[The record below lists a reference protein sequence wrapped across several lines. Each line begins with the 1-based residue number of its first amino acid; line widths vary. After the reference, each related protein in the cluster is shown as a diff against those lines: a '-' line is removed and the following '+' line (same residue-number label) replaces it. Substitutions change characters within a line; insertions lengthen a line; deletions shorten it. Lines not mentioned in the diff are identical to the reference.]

1 MKAKV
6 GIIGLWHLGS
16 VYSACLAELGHEVIS
31 VDNHADNIKA
41 LNTGKAP
48 LFEPGLDNLIKKNL
62 KKGNLAFTTD
72 IGAMIDRD
80 FIFITYDTPVDKNDK
95 SDLSE
100 IRSTIKKIA
109 TIKKSPV
116 TIVISSQLPVGTCRQ
131 FEKLIK
137 GINRQIKFDIV
148 YLPEN
153 LRLGN
158 AIDCFLKADRFVV
171 GANNDRAFK
180 KIEQLLQKTGAPLL
194 TMSLESAETAKHALN
209 SFLATCISFTNELAN
224 FCELVDANIIDVT
237 DALKTDSRIGKKAYL
252 NAGLGFAGGT
262 LARDLVAIISKS
274 KKAGMKLPVIEGVL
288 QTNASR
294 SDQAITKLLKIL
306 GQDTRATVGVLGL
319 TYKPGT
325 STLRRSIALEVIKKL
340 HKIGLTVKAYDP
352 KADLN
357 EIKEQRDFILAKSPE
372 EMAQD
377 SSAILVLTG
386 WPEFKELD
394 YKKMSK
400 LMKKPIILDLINFT
414 SEEKYV
420 KFGYSYYGTGKG
432 GVTNETGK

>member
-1 MKAKV
+1 MKTKV

-31 VDNHADNIKA
+31 VDNHTANIQA

-62 KKGNLAFTTD
+62 KLGNLAFTTD
-72 IGAMIDRD
+72 IEAMADRD

-95 SDLSE
+95 SDLTE
-100 IRSTIKKIA
+100 IIATIKKIA
-109 TIKKSPV
+109 AIKKSPV

-131 FEKLIK
+131 IEKLIK
-137 GINRQIKFDIV
+137 DINRQLKFDIV

-171 GANNDRAFK
+171 GVSNDRVSK

-209 SFLATCISFTNELAN
+209 SFLATCISFTNELAD
-224 FCELVDANIIDVT
+224 FCELVGANIVDVT
-237 DALKTDSRIGKKAYL
+237 DALKTDIRIGKKAYL

-262 LARDLVAIISKS
+262 LARDLVTIISKS
-274 KKAGMKLPVIEGVL
+274 KQAGMKLPVIEGVL
-288 QTNASR
+288 RTNASR

-306 GQDTRATVGVLGL
+306 GQDTGATVGVLGL

-340 HKIGLTVKAYDP
+340 RKIGLTVKAYDP

-357 EIKEQRDFILAKSPE
+357 EIKKQRDFILANTPE
-372 EMAQD
+372 ELAQD

-394 YKKMSK
+394 YKKIFK
-400 LMKKPIILDLINFT
+400 LMKAPIILDLINFT
-414 SEEKYV
+414 DQEKFV
-420 KFGYSYYGTGKG
+420 KLGYSYYGTGIAG
-432 GVTNETGK
+432 GIDETEK